1 MTDKAIKL
9 ELEEIP
15 IEEIQM
21 EQEVTAK
28 GDGICNRLAVYKLN
42 LLQPAYILCEWKN
55 SGNDVKHFN
64 KEKRRVRCPENDA
77 RYFFQESELN
87 TFLKQINYPEKIW
100 VSTIKND
107 DGSFFAY
114 RVGRIIPTKK
124 GLKKI

>member
-1 MTDKAIKL
+1 MDKTIFAI
-9 ELEEIP
+9 E
-15 IEEIQM
+15 IEEKDQNDMI
-21 EQEVTAK
+21 E
-28 GDGICNRLAVYKLN
+28 DYIN
-42 LLQPAYILCEWKN
+42 LLVAEA
-55 SGNDVKHFN
+55 VKHFN
-64 KEKRRVRCPENDA
+64 KEKRKVCCPENDA

>member
-1 MTDKAIKL
+1 MDKTIFAI
-9 ELEEIP
+9 E
-15 IEEIQM
+15 IEEKDQNNMI
-21 EQEVTAK
+21 E
-28 GDGICNRLAVYKLN
+28 DYIN
-42 LLQPAYILCEWKN
+42 LLVAEA
-55 SGNDVKHFN
+55 VKHFN
-64 KEKRRVRCPENDA
+64 EEKRRVRCPENDA

>member
-1 MTDKAIKL
+1 MDKTIFAI
-9 ELEEIP
+9 E
-15 IEEIQM
+15 IEEKDQNDMI
-21 EQEVTAK
+21 E
-28 GDGICNRLAVYKLN
+28 DYIN
-42 LLQPAYILCEWKN
+42 LLVAEAA
-55 SGNDVKHFN
+55 KHFN

-114 RVGRIIPTKK
+114 RVGRIISTKK